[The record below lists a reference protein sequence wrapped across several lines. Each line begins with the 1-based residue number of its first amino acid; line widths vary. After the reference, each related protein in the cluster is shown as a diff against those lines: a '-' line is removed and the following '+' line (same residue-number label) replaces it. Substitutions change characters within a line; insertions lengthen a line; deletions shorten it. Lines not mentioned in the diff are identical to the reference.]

1 MQLARLSKVLG
12 GKQVLHAN
20 LKSPMDLIE
29 LSQKGVSKGALN
41 HLIKYCSI
49 PLKQMAAL
57 LPITERTIQR
67 YTAADRFSPAV
78 SEQIIAIAQIIS
90 RGEEVFGDRTRF
102 LTWMNQKN
110 TALSDNKPFD
120 LLSSRFGA
128 NLIIDELGRIEH
140 GVIS

>member
-1 MQLARLSKVLG
+1 MQLTHLSKVLG
-12 GKQVLHAN
+12 GKQVLHAS
-20 LKSPMDLIE
+20 LKSPMDLIK

-41 HLIKYCSI
+41 HLIDYASLS
-49 PLKQMAAL
+49 LKEIASL

-67 YTAADRFSPAV
+67 YTASDRFSPAV

-90 RGEEVFGDRTRF
+90 RGEEVFGDRKRF
-102 LTWMNQKN
+102 LTWMNHKN
-110 TALSDNKPFD
+110 PALSNNKPFD

>member
-1 MQLARLSKVLG
+1 MQLTRLSKVLG
-12 GKQVLHAN
+12 GKQVLHAS

-41 HLIKYCSI
+41 HLIDYASLS
-49 PLKQMAAL
+49 LKEIASL

-67 YTAADRFSPAV
+67 YTASDRFSPAV

-90 RGEEVFGDRTRF
+90 RGEEVFGDRKRF
-102 LTWMNQKN
+102 LTWMNHKN
-110 TALSDNKPFD
+110 PALSNNKPFD

>member
-1 MQLARLSKVLG
+1 MQLTRLSKVLG
-12 GKQVLHAN
+12 GKQVLHAS

-41 HLIKYCSI
+41 HLIYYASLS
-49 PLKQMAAL
+49 LKEIASL

-67 YTAADRFSPAV
+67 YTASDRFSPAV

-90 RGEEVFGDRTRF
+90 RGEEVFGDRKRF
-102 LTWMNQKN
+102 LTWMNHKN
-110 TALSDNKPFD
+110 PALSNNKPFD